1 LNKSIAG
8 FLGGFPLTLSRHSLD
23 SWLQLVGAMIIEL
36 LYVGFVTIFIGLL
49 VLGHALLFSAT
60 YRGFIDDWGI
70 GRHAGRKPPL

>member
-1 LNKSIAG
+1 
-8 FLGGFPLTLSRHSLD
+8 
-23 SWLQLVGAMIIEL
+23 MIIEL